1 MIGHSMH
8 PRPKLWVK
16 RFTKK
21 SVGKGQKILILEGG
35 GGVGDLLWVGQ
46 FFQKTELPTNMFN
59 LVH

>member
-1 MIGHSMH
+1 MH